1 MMYGQNAI
9 AVNEF
14 LGDSWSHVSIKVRGF
29 GELT

>member
-14 LGDSWSHVSIKVRGF
+14 LGDSWRHVCTKVIF
-29 GELT
+29 LIHN